1 MWNRCIT
8 TAALAMLLP
17 AATKGAMVNVTNSAE
32 FRDALATAG
41 PGTTILIAPGVY
53 TGGVMIREKNGAP
66 DDPIVIAAQNISE
79 PPIFEKGIS
88 AIHLVDCNHVTLRGL
103 HVRDFSV
110 NGINIDDGGSF
121 ETPSTHIVVED
132 MIFERI
138 GPTGNVDALKMSGVD
153 DFEIRNST
161 FRGWGGSA
169 IDMVGCHRGVVE
181 SCTFAGLGGH
191 DQHSGIQMK
200 GGTTDIRVLRSTFL
214 NAAQRAINLGGS
226 TGLRYFRPRPDGF
239 EAARIEV
246 AGNRFIGGETAIA
259 FVTARDAHVHHNT
272 IHRPGRWVFRIL
284 QETESPDFAPC
295 STGVF
300 EHNLV
305 VFDSKLSTTVNIGGG
320 TAPETFTFR
329 KNAWFGEGVPSAP
342 KLPVDEA
349 DGLVGVDPK
358 LNHVG
363 TARLSIGSSDPRLE
377 GIGADAYTGKD

>member
-1 MWNRCIT
+1 
-8 TAALAMLLP
+8 MLLP
-17 AATKGAMVNVTNSAE
+17 AATEGAMVNVTNSAE

-53 TGGVMIREKNGAP
+53 TGGVMIHEKNGAL

-214 NAAQRAINLGGS
+214 NAAQRASNLGGS
-226 TGLRYFRPRPDGF
+226 TG
-239 EAARIEV
+239 
-246 AGNRFIGGETAIA
+246 
-259 FVTARDAHVHHNT
+259 
-272 IHRPGRWVFRIL
+272 
-284 QETESPDFAPC
+284 
-295 STGVF
+295 
-300 EHNLV
+300 
-305 VFDSKLSTTVNIGGG
+305 
-320 TAPETFTFR
+320 
-329 KNAWFGEGVPSAP
+329 
-342 KLPVDEA
+342 
-349 DGLVGVDPK
+349 
-358 LNHVG
+358 
-363 TARLSIGSSDPRLE
+363 
-377 GIGADAYTGKD
+377 